1 MFYAKDILGKKAPLG
16 PIWIAAHAGDKK
28 LHKRMVLGVNVA
40 QSCENIMN
48 PEVPLALRVIAFL
61 VNGVVIIYQRQQQAV
76 LDDAKDMMR
85 KIQTLG
91 QARAPHNHAG
101 KARKNGSRNSALHL
115 SKYATVTLEEIRIH
129 PGQGQ
134 DPRMN
139 TEAWRFHTPTAQTL
153 SRGSDGSPDGSN
165 LDLSSDAK
173 HRVHSDPHRHELD
186 LLAMDE
192 PDQFDMPVDFQDEQ
206 DLMLWDEPADTPR
219 DTAPLEARTPS
230 ETRRDRG
237 IATPAATGD
246 PAPQQAAEPRTREG
260 PDPRVVRQK
269 TRKKKRGL
277 TLDPPGQLIIDSKT
291 YRGWLHDTSDL
302 LRSGNERADARE
314 IGGLLALPFSGG
326 RTMCEE
332 LVTLHRQVLDRS
344 FFHHGQ
350 GGDEGVPLDDGE
362 DCRSYPPPQPS
373 SSNEIERM
381 RKASTSSG
389 DGPGPRLEGSL
400 SGMRSNS
407 KTPRSGMGGSQSFDR
422 RDRRLSDLL
431 GTQSHPLV
439 DDLPDD
445 PMQLLLDE
453 GGVASGPEAGALSS
467 QFKHTFA
474 EETMP
479 DDAPRASANMDAI
492 ACNVLNFLRSQFEG
506 LERAGMDPKLLSLQ
520 KLVSDYRLS
529 RSHAARYFYNVCI
542 LASNEFL
549 EVIQR
554 RPYGEI
560 LLRPGAVM

>member
-206 DLMLWDEPADTPR
+206 DLMLWDEPAETPR
-219 DTAPLEARTPS
+219 DTVPLEGRPRSPS
-230 ETRRDRG
+230 R
-237 IATPAATGD
+237 PAED
-246 PAPQQAAEPRTREG
+246 PKE
-260 PDPRVVRQK
+260 
-269 TRKKKRGL
+269 KKRGL

-326 RTMCEE
+326 GTMCEE

-344 FFHHGQ
+344 FFHHGE

-422 RDRRLSDLL
+422 RGRRLSDLL
-431 GTQSHPLV
+431 STQSHPLV